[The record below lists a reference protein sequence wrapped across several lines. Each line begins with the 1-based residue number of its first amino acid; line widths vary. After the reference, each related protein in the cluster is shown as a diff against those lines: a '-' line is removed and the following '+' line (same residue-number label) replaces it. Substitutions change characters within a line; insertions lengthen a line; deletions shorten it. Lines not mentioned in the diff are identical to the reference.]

1 MPKKLTPTDE
11 RYLAW
16 KKDKDSQVSRSTISD
31 DEKKPAGE
39 TKTIEKGQAC
49 IIIKKPNEMEIAI
62 CPENEKQLKE
72 VELIAVGLY
81 MCLQKKSWTDALIK
95 RTHKFLSEKLN
106 PNNNDKGGQ

>member
-16 KKDKDSQVSRSTISD
+16 KKEQDNKVSRSISD
-31 DEKKPAGE
+31 DETKGE
-39 TKTIEKGQAC
+39 TKTIKKGQAC